1 MLTEL
6 SSGRQYFRTYRAHY
20 GTLGSGMSYSYSIQ
34 YMIPTRLP
42 SGMYN
47 VSVHTDFLD
56 LVFEHNFGGNNIL
69 HRTFRIDQNLPD
81 LVVSN
86 FSFYLETT
94 VQGNRMELNYTV
106 TNQGSSPTERSWTDR
121 IGFSHQQLYSSR
133 DTSFLQYVHQSELNV
148 GESRMQ
154 RSIISVPRHLFGTL
168 YLHVLVDNN
177 GRVLEEN
184 ENNNVYTAGSFTVPA
199 VFPDLSVTNFISN
212 FSGDV
217 FAGERLT
224 LTWTV
229 TNEGNGEVTSVRWT
243 DAVYIDMSQEITSR
257 SNTRISSAPSL
268 LPSTSYTQSAIV
280 QLPIELSGPYSLIV
294 RANDGTIIDENDSL
308 TNNYALISLYVN
320 IPPSPDF
327 RVIDVTFMYHT
338 LDRILSAE
346 WTVLNAGNSIRENMV
361 WMDQVYLLADMSFN
375 SRQALLVGTK
385 AVTVN
390 VLESEQQYTSSATIR
405 LPCGI
410 LGTFYVHVEVDGRNN
425 ILEINGEDNNY
436 GRSRNTVTIVQ
447 PPMPRLRIR
456 TGNVEL
462 PTSIEAGQTLTVE
475 YIVTNVGNG
484 PLTLAS
490 WTDAVYLTTSN
501 SNNRN
506 EVLEDGILLTQLLI
520 NRELGSSESYTVS
533 VNVTVPYGVNQQSYL
548 AVIVD
553 VNDNLDETVSNEDSG
568 NLFEFPFDHSIVVEP
583 GPLPDLTIIVSS
595 STRTLQG
602 GQPATLMY
610 DVENLGQGRA
620 DGIWYDSIFL
630 SNDVLLDPF
639 DTRLKTVRNMMNLE
653 VNSSYSQTTEVFI
666 PFDLPSAFYYI
677 FYEVDSSHSIPDI
690 IPDNNIGY
698 QIVNVTEAIS
708 TDLEVTGVTFSP
720 SDLHYGDGKL
730 HTLVHV
736 ASI

>member
-1 MLTEL
+1 
-6 SSGRQYFRTYRAHY
+6 
-20 GTLGSGMSYSYSIQ
+20 
-34 YMIPTRLP
+34 
-42 SGMYN
+42 MYN
-47 VSVHTDFLD
+47 VTIHTDFLD
-56 LVFEHNFGGNNIL
+56 LVFEHNFNGNNIL
-69 HRTFRIDQNLPD
+69 HRTFHIDQHLPD

-86 FSFYLETT
+86 FSLYLETT

-106 TNQGSSPTERSWTDR
+106 TNQGSSSTERSWTDR
-121 IGFSHQQLYSSR
+121 IGSSHQQLYSSR
-133 DTSFLQYVHQSELNV
+133 DTSFLQYVQQSELTV

-154 RSIISVPRHLFGTL
+154 RSIISVPRILVGTL
-168 YLHVLVDNN
+168 YLHILVDNN

-184 ENNNVYTAGSFTVPA
+184 DNNNVYTAGPFTVPA
-199 VFPDLSVTNFISN
+199 VFPDLSVTNFISDI
-212 FSGDV
+212 SGDV

-229 TNEGNGEVTSVRWT
+229 TNEGNGEVANIRWT

-257 SNTRISSAPSL
+257 SIKLSNTQISRPSL
-268 LPSTSYTQSAIV
+268 LPSTSYTQSASV
-280 QLPIELSGPYSLIV
+280 QLPIELSGPYSLIIRV
-294 RANDGTIIDENDSL
+294 NDGTVVDENDSL
-308 TNNYALISLYVN
+308 TNNYALISLYMN
-320 IPPSPDF
+320 TPPSPDF
-327 RVIDVTFMYHT
+327 RVTNVTFMYHT

-346 WTVLNAGNSIRENMV
+346 WTVLNAGNSIRENLV
-361 WMDQVYLLADMSFN
+361 WVDQVYLLADLSFN

-385 AVTVN
+385 TVTVN

-405 LPCGI
+405 FPSGI
-410 LGTFYVHVEVDGRNN
+410 LGTFYVYVEADGRNN

-436 GRSRNTVTIVQ
+436 GRSRNTVTISQ

-456 TGNVEL
+456 TGNLEL

-484 PLTLAS
+484 PLSLAS

-520 NRELGSSESYTVS
+520 NRELGRNESYIVS
-533 VNVTVPYGVNQQSYL
+533 VNVTVPYGVNQQSYI

-553 VNDNLDETVSNEDSG
+553 VNDNLDETVSNEGSG

-583 GPLPDLTIIVSS
+583 GPLPDLTIIVPSS
-595 STRTLQG
+595 IRTLQG

-630 SNDVLLDPF
+630 SNDALLDPF

-653 VNSSYSQTTEVFI
+653 INSSYSQTTEVFI
-666 PFDLPSAFYYI
+666 PFDLPSALYYI

-690 IPDNNIGY
+690 IPDNNIRY

-708 TDLEVTGVTFSP
+708 TDLVVAGVTVSP

-730 HTLVHV
+730 H
-736 ASI
+736 AKS